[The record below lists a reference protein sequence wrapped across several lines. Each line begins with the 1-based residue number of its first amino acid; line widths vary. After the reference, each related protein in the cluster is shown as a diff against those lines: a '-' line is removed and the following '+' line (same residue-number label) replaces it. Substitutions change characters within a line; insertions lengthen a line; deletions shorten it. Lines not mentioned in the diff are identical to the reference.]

1 MKIMNYWRK
10 FLCIA
15 LCWVISDSVVCQ
27 GQKNEKEV
35 VYRDYT
41 HMETDLLDSLKRDEV
56 KTLFRGNTSIAQEND
71 LNKSCRTKSLDGIS
85 ISTSK

>member
-15 LCWVISDSVVCQ
+15 LCWVISDSVVGQ

-41 HMETDLLDSLKRDEV
+41 RQEAALLDSLKRDDV
-56 KTLFRGNTSIAQEND
+56 KTLFKGMKRIEET
-71 LNKSCRTKSLDGIS
+71 GIGGEREYS
-85 ISTSK
+85 RKC

>member
-1 MKIMNYWRK
+1 MYMRILQLKSTSMKIMNYWRK

-27 GQKNEKEV
+27 GQKNGKEV

-41 HMETDLLDSLKRDEV
+41 HMEADLLDSLKRDEV
-56 KTLFRGNTSIAQEND
+56 KTLFRGMYMLRQ
-71 LNKSCRTKSLDGIS
+71 
-85 ISTSK
+85 

>member
-41 HMETDLLDSLKRDEV
+41 HMEADLLEFFE
-56 KTLFRGNTSIAQEND
+56 TG
-71 LNKSCRTKSLDGIS
+71 
-85 ISTSK
+85 